1 MPELPEVETVRRGLA
16 PFVVGRRIEKLQVLV
31 PALRGPLDRAQLRRR
46 LQGKTIV
53 SAGRRGK
60 YLLFGLDDGSGFI
73 LHLGM
78 SGSCWM
84 AAVGQALRPH
94 DHLVLE
100 LSGGLSWR
108 YNDPRRFGCLQL
120 CDSLESADLPAALR
134 EMGPEPLEGEF
145 TADYLFKASRGSA
158 RPVKTFLLDQA
169 VVAGIGNIYASETLW
184 RAKVHPEQLA
194 GSLTRRQCAAL
205 VDHARAVLAEAV
217 AAGGTTIS
225 DHRQPDGSEGGF
237 SVNLAVYDRAGE
249 PCQRCGKPVLRLV
262 QSGRSTFFCPKCQPS
277 RPRRS

>member
-16 PFVVGRRIEKLQVLV
+16 PFVVGRKIEKLQVLA
-31 PALRGPLDRAQLRRR
+31 PALRQPLDRARLRRG
-46 LQGKTIV
+46 LQGRTIV

-84 AAVGQALRPH
+84 AAVGDALRPH
-94 DHLVLE
+94 DHLVWE

-108 YNDPRRFGCLQL
+108 YNDPRRFGCLLL
-120 CDSLESADLPAALR
+120 CDSLAPASLPAALR
-134 EMGPEPLEGEF
+134 EMGPEPLEEDF
-145 TADYLFKASRGSA
+145 TPAYLFQTSRESA
-158 RPVKTFLLDQA
+158 RPAKTFLLDQA

-194 GSLTRRQCAAL
+194 ETLTRRQCAAL
-205 VDHARAVLAEAV
+205 VEQARAVLNEAV

-237 SVNLAVYDRAGE
+237 SVSLAVYDRAGE
-249 PCQRCGKPVLRLV
+249 PCARCGKAIVRQV
-262 QSGRSTFFCPKCQPS
+262 QSGRSTYFCPKCQPL
-277 RPRRS
+277 RRRS